1 LKSLQSRFHCRLPL
15 PTESEAR
22 FMTGHHPFH
31 NLLPQ
36 HSLPLRR
43 RALNL
48 TKNAHRADDLV
59 QATFLKA
66 WVSRDSFN
74 PDTNLRAWLFTIL
87 RNTFLSELRKHRREV
102 EDVDGAYARALS
114 DEARQEHVLS
124 LNELISAIDH
134 LPDLQ
139 RQPLIMMGAYGFSQ
153 LEAANACGCTVGT
166 IKSRVS
172 RGRATLERIMSPDRA
187 SVMPS
192 PQVASRTTIRMSG
205 ETQSGA
211 HP

>member
-1 LKSLQSRFHCRLPL
+1 
-15 PTESEAR
+15 
-22 FMTGHHPFH
+22 MTGHHPFH

-43 RALNL
+43 RALKL
-48 TKNAHRADDLV
+48 TRNAHRADDLV

-87 RNTFLSELRKHRREV
+87 RNTFLSELRKYRREV
-102 EDVDGAYARALS
+102 EDVDGACARALS
-114 DEARQEHVLS
+114 EEARQDHALS
-124 LNELISAIDH
+124 LNELISAIAL

-172 RGRATLERIMSPDRA
+172 RGRATLERIIAPDIA
-187 SVMPS
+187 SVMHA
-192 PQVASRTTIRMSG
+192 PQIATGNATRMSG
-205 ETQSGA
+205 NTQSCSN
-211 HP
+211 P